1 MIGEAGDPDFARS
14 FDEYRILRRL
24 GRGGMGEVY
33 LAHDTL
39 LDRLVAVKFL
49 HAMEPDSWE
58 RGQFLVEA
66 RAAARLS
73 HPNVVTV
80 HRVGEIDG
88 RQFLVTEFV
97 RGKSLAELPKPVPG
111 RRAIEIAVNLARG
124 LAAAHRRGV
133 LHRDI
138 KPANAILTADGCVK
152 LLDFGLAKLVEP
164 LEKRSSLSPNDAPSS
179 APGGGCKCREM
190 SQAVPI
196 HHGKRSLPVVKPSA
210 AKPAAQ
216 AGDTMIAVR
225 ADEARAPSMSR
236 PPSTSA
242 IFGTPGYMAPELWTG
257 EPATCRSD
265 IYSLGALL
273 FELCAGK
280 PPPARMRGGPVTP
293 VLRIPHLAEVAQDV
307 DPRFAAI
314 VDRCLLRA
322 PAERFASAEELRD
335 ALEQLLASPLAASIP
350 EGNPYRGL
358 SPFEAEHRAFF
369 FGRGPE
375 IRAIVD
381 RLRADPLV
389 VVAGDSGVGKSSL
402 CRAGVL
408 PLVEEGAL
416 EGRRAYRIARLVPG
430 RKPLAALATALG
442 SAMTLGELEAHPDLA
457 PVALGREVRKMLGED
472 RGLLLFVDQLEELIT
487 MASPAEAAVVGE
499 VLGGLAAGISGL
511 RVLMTVRSDF
521 LGRVAALPGIGE
533 DVPRALYLLRP
544 LSLDGIREAILGP
557 SRAKGVAFESD
568 ALVDELVASTA
579 RAQGGLP
586 LLQFAMAE
594 LWQARDE
601 ERPVITAQAL
611 SAIGGVSGAL
621 ARHADDVMA
630 ALTGERRAAA
640 KRILMALVHV
650 DGTRARRAEDE
661 LLGDDKEARAALDAL
676 VRGRLV
682 VARDAEQGASYEVA
696 HEALIRGWCTL
707 GRWLEEHAEVRAVM
721 HRLSVAAAEWER
733 LGRSREALW
742 RARQVAECAALDP
755 ATLGPREAAFLAASQ
770 GALRRS
776 RMRRTAILAGVPL
789 ALALGW
795 GGTQLAASRALD
807 RTVAT
812 HIAGARAT
820 LAEARQLDAEAER
833 LRGGAFDAFD
843 REALEEAEAIW
854 ARARGRANGA
864 DRAYGRASQE
874 LEAALSLDPGRG
886 DVRALLGD
894 ALFERALSGE
904 RAGED
909 EHVDDLVARL
919 ALYDDDG
926 SRARRI
932 EAPAELAV
940 ETSPPAAHVTLV
952 RYESDH
958 TGRLHTGAP
967 RDLGETPTPPLELD
981 RGSYVLYLDAPGR
994 APVRYPL
1001 VVGRGERTRVSVYLP
1016 RAPDVSPGFI
1026 YVPPGRFLF
1035 GSRSDEALRREF
1047 LSAAPMHPIEIGG
1060 FAIARYETTYG
1071 EYLAYLRTLPP
1082 EERTL
1087 RTPSAGEQAFAGG
1100 VKLRELADGDVELLM
1115 QPGPTLLAARSAEPI
1130 RYPSRSHRT
1139 EQRWLNMPVT
1149 GISFDDARA
1158 YAAWLD
1164 KTGRVPGARL
1174 CTEREWERAA
1184 RGADA
1189 REFPT
1194 GEGFLPDDANFDE
1207 TYGKDAATMGAD
1219 EVGAHPAS
1227 ASPFGVEDMVGNVF
1241 EWTASTNGAIARG
1254 GAYAYGRVTCRS
1266 TNRTVLDRAFRA
1278 ITLGVRICASVPAP

>member
-1 MIGEAGDPDFARS
+1 MIGEAGDWEFARS

-80 HRVGEIDG
+80 YRVGEIDG

-97 RGKSLAELPKPVPG
+97 RGKSLAELPKPIPG

-124 LAAAHRRGV
+124 LAAAHRKGV

-138 KPANAILTADGCVK
+138 KPANAILTADGSVK

-164 LEKRSSLSPNDAPSS
+164 LRDRFSLSPNDAPSS
-179 APGGGCKCREM
+179 APGSGCKCGET
-190 SQAVPI
+190 SQSEPI
-196 HHGKRSLPVVKPSA
+196 DHGKRSLPMLQ
-210 AKPAAQ
+210 PAAQ
-216 AGDTMIAVR
+216 AGDTMVAVR
-225 ADEARAPSMSR
+225 PQEERSPTTTR

-280 PPPARMRGGPVTP
+280 PPPARMRGGQVTA
-293 VLRIPHLAEVAQDV
+293 VIKIPPLAETVKDV
-307 DPRFAAI
+307 DPRFGAI

-335 ALEQLLASPLAASIP
+335 ALEQLLSSPLAASIP

-375 IRAIVD
+375 IRAIVE

-408 PLVEEGAL
+408 PLIEEGAL
-416 EGRRAYRIARLVPG
+416 EGRRGYRIVRLVPG
-430 RKPLAALATALG
+430 RKPLPTLAMALG
-442 SAMTLGELEAHPDLA
+442 SAMNPGELEARPDLA
-457 PVALGREVRKMLGED
+457 SAELGREVRKQLGD
-472 RGLLLFVDQLEELIT
+472 DKGLLLFVDQLEELIT
-487 MASPAEAAVVGE
+487 MAAPAEVAVVGE
-499 VLGGLAAGISGL
+499 VLGQLAAGIPGL

-521 LGRVAALPGIGE
+521 LGRVAALPRIGE

-557 SRAKGVAFESD
+557 SRAKGVGFESD
-568 ALVDELVASTA
+568 ELVDELVNSTA

-601 ERPVITAQAL
+601 QRPVITAQAL

-630 ALTGERRAAA
+630 ALTGARRAAG

-661 LLGDDKEARAALDAL
+661 LVGDDKDARAALDAL

-682 VARDAEQGASYEVA
+682 VARDAEGGAAYEVA
-696 HEALIRGWCTL
+696 HEALVRGWSAL
-707 GRWLEEHAEVRAVM
+707 GRWLEEHAEVRAAM

-733 LGRSREALW
+733 LGRSRDALW
-742 RARQVAECAALDP
+742 HARQVAECAVLEFEALR
-755 ATLGPREAAFLAASQ
+755 PREAAFLAASQ
-770 GALRRS
+770 RAVRRS
-776 RMRRTAILAGVPL
+776 RVRRTAILASVPL
-789 ALALGW
+789 ALGLAW

-807 RTVAT
+807 RTMAT
-812 HIAGARAT
+812 HIASARAT
-820 LAEARQLDAEAER
+820 LTEARELDAAAER
-833 LRGGAFDAFD
+833 LRREAFDAFD
-843 REALEEAEAIW
+843 REALAEAEAIW
-854 ARARGRANGA
+854 ARARGRASGA
-864 DRAYGRASQE
+864 DRAYGRASQK

-904 RAGED
+904 RAGE
-909 EHVDDLVARL
+909 EERGDDLVARL

-932 EAPAELAV
+932 EAPAEFAV
-940 ETSPPAAHVTLV
+940 ETNPPAAHVTLV
-952 RYESDH
+952 RYEADH
-958 TGRLHTGAP
+958 LGRLHTGPP

-981 RGSYVLYLDAPGR
+981 RGSYVLYLDALGR
-994 APVRYPL
+994 TPVRYPI
-1001 VVGRGERTRVSVYLP
+1001 VVSRGEHTRVSIALP
-1016 RAPDVSPGFI
+1016 RAPDVPSGFV
-1026 YVPPGRFLF
+1026 YVPPGRFFF
-1035 GSRSDEALRREF
+1035 GSRADESLRREF
-1047 LSAAPMHPIEIGG
+1047 LFTAPMHPIEIGG

-1071 EYLAYLRTLPP
+1071 DYLAYLRTLPP
-1082 EERTL
+1082 EERTP
-1087 RTPSAGEQAFAGG
+1087 RTPAAGEQAFAGG
-1100 VKLRELADGDVELLM
+1100 LALRELPDGDVELIM
-1115 QPGPTLLAARSAEPI
+1115 QPGPTLLAARSTEPI
-1130 RYPSRSHRT
+1130 RYATRAHHT

-1149 GISFDDARA
+1149 GISFEDARA

-1164 KTGRVPGARL
+1164 RTGRVPGARL

-1207 TYGKDAATMGAD
+1207 TYGKDAATMGVD

-1278 ITLGVRICASVPAP
+1278 ITLGIRICASVPTP

>member
-1 MIGEAGDPDFARS
+1 MIGEAGEQEFARS

-80 HRVGEIDG
+80 HRVGEIEG
-88 RQFLVTEFV
+88 RPFLVTEFL
-97 RGKSLAELPKPVPG
+97 RGKSLAELQKPVPS

-124 LAAAHRRGV
+124 LAVAHRRGV

-138 KPANAILTADGCVK
+138 KPANAILTADGSVK

-164 LEKRSSLSPNDAPSS
+164 IKDRPSTQPAEVPPS
-179 APGGGCKCREM
+179 APGHCRCRET
-190 SQAVPI
+190 SAPVPI
-196 HHGKRSLPVVKPSA
+196 DHGKRALPMIRPT
-210 AKPAAQ
+210 AQ
-216 AGDTMIAVR
+216 AGDTMIAMR
-225 ADEARAPSMSR
+225 TDEARTSITAR
-236 PPSTSA
+236 APSTSA
-242 IFGTPGYMAPELWTG
+242 IFGTPGYMAPELWAG

-273 FELCAGK
+273 FELCVGK
-280 PPPARMRGGPVTP
+280 PPPGRMRGGPMMAVIT
-293 VLRIPHLAEVAQDV
+293 IPPLAEAAKDV

-314 VDRCLLRA
+314 VDRCLRRA

-335 ALEQLLASPLAASIP
+335 ALEQLLASPRVAALP

-416 EGRRAYRIARLVPG
+416 EGRRAYRIVRVLPG
-430 RKPLAALATALG
+430 RKPLAALVTALG
-442 SAMTLGELEAHPDLA
+442 SAMAMGDLEARPDVA
-457 PVALGREVRKMLGED
+457 PEELGREIRRWLGED
-472 RGLLLFVDQLEELIT
+472 KGILLFLDQLEELIT
-487 MASPAEAAVVGE
+487 MADPAETAAVGE
-499 VLGGLAAGISGL
+499 VLGQLAAGIAGL
-511 RVLMTVRSDF
+511 RMLMTVRSDF

-533 DVPRALYLLRP
+533 DVPRALYLVRP
-544 LSLDGIREAILGP
+544 LSTEGMREAILGP
-557 SRAKGVAFESD
+557 ARARGVSFESE
-568 ALVDELVASTA
+568 ELVGELIASTA
-579 RAQGGLP
+579 RAEGGLP
-586 LLQFAMAE
+586 LLQFALAE

-601 ERPVITAQAL
+601 EQPVITAQAL
-611 SAIGGVSGAL
+611 SAIGGVTGAL

-630 ALTGERRAAA
+630 ALAGERRAAA

-650 DGTRARRAEDE
+650 DGTRARRAEEE
-661 LLGDDKEARAALDAL
+661 LVGDDKDARAALDAL

-696 HEALIRGWCTL
+696 HEALIRGWSAL
-707 GRWLEEHAEVRAVM
+707 GRWLEEHAEARAAM
-721 HRLSVAAAEWER
+721 HRLFVAAAEWER
-733 LGRSREALW
+733 LGRSRDALW
-742 RARQVAECAALDP
+742 HARQVAECAMLDP
-755 ATLGPREAAFLAASQ
+755 AELRPREAAFLAASQ
-770 GALRRS
+770 RAVRRS
-776 RMRRTAILAGVPL
+776 RTLRTAILAGVPL
-789 ALALGW
+789 ALGLAW

-807 RTVAT
+807 RTVTT
-812 HIAGARAT
+812 HIADARAK
-820 LAEARQLDAEAER
+820 LEEARELDAAAEG
-833 LRGGAFDAFD
+833 LRRQAFEAFD
-843 REALEEAEAIW
+843 REAWQEAEAIW
-854 ARARGRANGA
+854 ARARGRASGA
-864 DRAYGRASQE
+864 HRSYGRASQA
-874 LEAALSLDPGRG
+874 LEAALSLDPGRQ

-894 ALFERALSGE
+894 ALFERALSE
-904 RAGED
+904 ELAGEED
-909 EHVDDLVARL
+909 RGDDLVARL

-926 SRARRI
+926 SRMRRL
-932 EAPAELAV
+932 EAQAEVSV
-940 ETSPPAAHVTLV
+940 ETLPPAAHVSIA
-952 RYESDH
+952 RYEADH
-958 TGRLHTGAP
+958 LGRLRTGPA
-967 RDLGETPTPPLELD
+967 RDLGETPTAPLALD
-981 RGSYVLYLDAPGR
+981 RGSYVLYIDGPGR
-994 APVRYPL
+994 APVHYPV
-1001 VVGRGERTRVSVYLP
+1001 VVGRGERARISVSLP
-1016 RAPDVSPGFI
+1016 RAPDVPAGFV
-1026 YVPPGRFLF
+1026 YVPPGRFFF
-1035 GSRSDEALRREF
+1035 GSRADESLRREF
-1047 LSAAPMHPIEIGG
+1047 LSAAPMHAIEIGG
-1060 FAIARYETTYG
+1060 FAIARHETTYAD
-1071 EYLAYLRTLPP
+1071 YLVYLRTLAPA
-1082 EERTL
+1082 ERML
-1087 RTPSAGEQAFAGG
+1087 RTPAAGEQAFAGG
-1100 VKLRELADGDVELLM
+1100 LALRELADGDVELIM
-1115 QPGPTLLAARSAEPI
+1115 QPGPTLLQARSTEPI
-1130 RYPSRSHRT
+1130 RYPSRALRT
-1139 EQRWLNMPVT
+1139 EQRWLQMPVT
-1149 GISFDDARA
+1149 GISFEDARA

-1164 KTGRVPGARL
+1164 QSGRVPGARL
-1174 CTEREWERAA
+1174 CTERAWERAA

-1194 GEGFLPDDANFDE
+1194 GEGFLPDEANFDE

-1241 EWTASTNGAIARG
+1241 EWTVSTNGAIVRG

-1278 ITLGVRICASVPAP
+1278 ITLGVRICASVPTP